1 MSRASDKAIEASMGR
16 RRPRE
21 AIQAEV
27 AESILGEMVPAG
39 VIEVPIESLFKSPHQ
54 VRTMGSED
62 EIDKLAESIQSAG
75 LISPI
80 VVRPLRSPDPS
91 RRLVSSE
98 TVENLQCKFFE
109 VVTGHHRVL
118 ACLKLGW
125 LAIPVVVRNMT
136 DIEAA
141 IALTA
146 DNTVKKDLTDWDR
159 FQHMLMLKDV
169 GACKTGREL
178 AATLGVST
186 AQITQL
192 QAFSKLPDAALDAIS
207 RAPAKVGYRLV
218 YDLVN
223 DGLVFSHPE
232 LVSEA
237 LDRLVSDET
246 RTQASV
252 IPWINLQL
260 ASKAPRHYRR
270 ELQVDRPGMQR
281 IKIVV
286 TEKGAQIAA
295 KGLDPEK
302 LAALLEANLANIST

>member
-1 MSRASDKAIEASMGR
+1 
-16 RRPRE
+16 
-21 AIQAEV
+21 
-27 AESILGEMVPAG
+27 MVPAG

-91 RRLVSSE
+91 RRLVPSE